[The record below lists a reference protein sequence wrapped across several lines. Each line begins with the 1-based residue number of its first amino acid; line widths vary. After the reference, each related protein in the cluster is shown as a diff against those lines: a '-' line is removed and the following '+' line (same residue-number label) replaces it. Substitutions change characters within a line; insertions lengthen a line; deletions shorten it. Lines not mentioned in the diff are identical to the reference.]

1 MGALL
6 FFCLRWRLGWVPVER
21 AWESGGGERE
31 WRDSQ
36 PLLLM
41 LLLLRIQQQNLHGNG
56 LGALYVGLRGGEGE

>member
-6 FFCLRWRLGWVPVER
+6 FLCLRWQLGWVPVER
-21 AWESGGGERE
+21 AWESGGGEKE
-31 WRDSQ
+31 WRDLQ
-36 PLLLM
+36 P